1 MCIIV
6 CFASKNNNGN
16 YKAKKL
22 QKEERQGTIC
32 RKLSLEMI
40 SYVNMKEKFDV
51 VCTIGSNS
59 YYHVLQKN

>member
-6 CFASKNNNGN
+6 CFAGKNNNGN

-22 QKEERQGTIC
+22 QREERQGTIC

-40 SYVNMKEKFDV
+40 SCVKYERK
-51 VCTIGSNS
+51 I
-59 YYHVLQKN
+59 